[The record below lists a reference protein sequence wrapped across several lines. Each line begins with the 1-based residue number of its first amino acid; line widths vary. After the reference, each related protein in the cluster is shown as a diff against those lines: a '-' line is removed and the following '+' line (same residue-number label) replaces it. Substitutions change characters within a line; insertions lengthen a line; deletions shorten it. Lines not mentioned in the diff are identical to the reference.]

1 MFELQK
7 NFGEPIGENF
17 LEASRQFVFVIPI
30 INN

>member
-17 LEASRQFVFVIPI
+17 LEASRQFVFVIT
-30 INN
+30 NH